1 MTLTQKF
8 ARRRH
13 EPVTLTREPGHVP
26 SRGRGDG
33 ARKRGSNAQARLRA
47 VGNFCHASGNY
58 CHAQAASALAR
69 LTRALVAEGSPSPKA
84 PPGTACQTAGT
95 YDGAR
100 RPELAYGRGTGLRP
114 PPCEQKGAGASAVW
128 RCCCLHTV
136 YTLFI
141 ENPARARHPQPGQTA
156 RMTISCKRKRSV
168 TV

>member
-1 MTLTQKF
+1 MGPASGGQT
-8 ARRRH
+8 
-13 EPVTLTREPGHVP
+13 
-26 SRGRGDG
+26 
-33 ARKRGSNAQARLRA
+33 RKRVCEQLAT
-47 VGNFCHASGNY
+47 CHASGNY